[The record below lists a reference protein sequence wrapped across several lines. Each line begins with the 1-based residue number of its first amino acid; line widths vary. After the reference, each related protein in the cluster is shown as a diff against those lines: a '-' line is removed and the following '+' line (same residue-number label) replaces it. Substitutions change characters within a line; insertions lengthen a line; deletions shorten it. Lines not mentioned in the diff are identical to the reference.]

1 MLHLAKCSLG
11 IFAEPKRGCCAGSVF
26 LSTFRRFGVIKQ
38 PPGGA
43 RLYRDDAAV
52 PLGHVDHQGGRRR
65 HLRGCQMTILR
76 LYAFGPSGFWTMAPL
91 SYAAKYDPFLSL
103 DCAPTATPS
112 TLVQSKQR
120 KGSIFAIW
128 QACLGG
134 RRRCRGYCR
143 CLVAAPL
150 TLEGAELHGIL
161 DVGPARVITMVITQV
176 LVLLNQDMW
185 MSKLDLAWNRSFITK
200 FCEIFSKSNLVES
213 EGTPFRVEVE
223 DLEK

>member
-1 MLHLAKCSLG
+1 MLPDGYSQ
-11 IFAEPKRGCCAGSVF
+11 IFRS
-26 LSTFRRFGVIKQ
+26 
-38 PPGGA
+38 
-43 RLYRDDAAV
+43 
-52 PLGHVDHQGGRRR
+52 
-65 HLRGCQMTILR
+65 
-76 LYAFGPSGFWTMAPL
+76 YAFGPSGFWTITPV
-91 SYAAKYDPFLSL
+91 SCAAKFDPFLSL

-134 RRRCRGYCR
+134 RRRWRGCCR